1 MEKAVEELRPKI
13 EPTIKDMVGPIF
25 KAEAEL
31 IEKMKQGNYD
41 NHRSYLPRFRKKF
54 HVDWCIFLW
63 YDFFLEISWIFLWK
77 FLVGAMSIIE
87 PLLQQHVV
95 PHLGKVVACIKS
107 PVSKFFPAK
116 NLIPQKYLSS

>member
-31 IEKMKQGNYD
+31 IEKMKQG
-41 NHRSYLPRFRKKF
+41 
-54 HVDWCIFLW
+54 
-63 YDFFLEISWIFLWK
+63 
-77 FLVGAMSIIE
+77 AMSIID

-95 PHLGKVVACIKS
+95 PHLGKIVEVIKS
-107 PVSKFFPAK
+107 PV
-116 NLIPQKYLSS
+116 N